1 MSLKKKTILNVC
13 LFALIFGGLLITA
26 TFTDLQVSQL
36 LTKNVLEP
44 GRYYTESFFGACFET
59 IGTAPEYL
67 IGAFMAEIIFW
78 YVLRIWEK
86 GAKQTVFALIA
97 LSGAGTLYFMWVK
110 EAFGYVTRHY
120 TEAVNTNFLY
130 GVMAFFA
137 LLLALLGTLAVRN
150 FSDES
155 LKKLIRFA
163 AVSCVAM
170 IVATLIVQGLK
181 IPFGRMRYRAMN
193 VIGDFG
199 KNDRFPGFTRWYVIG
214 GQPDKQ
220 LMRDTFGTSDAF
232 KSFPSGHTRGAAATF
247 YLAAMGSVLGLSK
260 GKRAALWVFAIVFTG
275 LVAVSRIMVGAHF
288 FSDVLVG
295 GTVGFLCCVLSKEFF
310 VDRGVH
316 CKALL
321 SRAA

>member
-1 MSLKKKTILNVC
+1 MSIKKKTILNVC
-13 LFALIFGGLLITA
+13 LFLLIFGGLLITA
-26 TFTDLQVSQL
+26 TFTDFQVSQI
-36 LTKNVLEP
+36 LTKNVLAP

-78 YVLRIWEK
+78 YALRIWEK
-86 GAKQTVFALIA
+86 GAKQTVFAAVSL
-97 LSGAGTLYFMWVK
+97 LGAVTLCFMWVK
-110 EAFGYVTRHY
+110 EALGYVTRHY
-120 TEAVNTNFLY
+120 TEAVNTDYLT
-130 GVMAFFA
+130 GVTAFFA
-137 LLLALLGTLAVRN
+137 LLLCLLGTLAVRN

-170 IVATLIVQGLK
+170 VAATLIVQGLK

-193 VIGDFG
+193 TINDFS
-199 KNDRFPGFTRWYVIG
+199 GFTRWYVAG

-220 LMRDTFGTSDAF
+220 RMVETFGTSDAF
-232 KSFPSGHTRGAAATF
+232 KSFPSGHTRSAAATF
-247 YLAAMGSVLGLSK
+247 YLAAMGGVLGLSK
-260 GKRAALWVFAIVFTG
+260 KKRVALWVFAIVFTG

-310 VDRGVH
+310 VDKGIHAR
-316 CKALL
+316 ALIG
-321 SRAA
+321 RAA